1 MQSHAVLQDSDR
13 DNVGCRQPDGLAVVI
28 GPTDQ
33 EFPNQAK
40 TFIHPNAMIKSSILL
55 AFLLAGLHCSA
66 SAAPPMRG
74 PLPEEQQQIIAEM
87 AKRHLDFKRAVEV
100 TKDGYQATTTT
111 ADKDLAAKLKSH
123 LKYMSARLD
132 SKAMVRRWDP
142 AFVELVEY
150 YDQLDTKITELE
162 DGVRVVVTG
171 KNADA
176 VKVAQNHAKI
186 VTGFTKEGDKAVERE
201 HEPALAKPAAT
212 SEKKSPESDKVERE
226 AAPKVEQKEA
236 PKTTGA
242 KGS

>member
-1 MQSHAVLQDSDR
+1 
-13 DNVGCRQPDGLAVVI
+13 
-28 GPTDQ
+28 
-33 EFPNQAK
+33 
-40 TFIHPNAMIKSSILL
+40 MIKPFILPAL
-55 AFLLAGLHCSA
+55 LLVFLPLSA

-87 AKRHLDFKRAVEV
+87 AKRHLDFKRVVEV

-171 KNADA
+171 KNANA

-201 HEPALAKPAAT
+201 HEPALAKPEANP
-212 SEKKSPESDKVERE
+212 EKKNPKSDKVERE
-226 AAPKVEQKEA
+226 VTPKVEQKES
-236 PKTTGA
+236 PKTPDA